1 MNPNSSGL
9 VYRMDNP
16 EVVVLL
22 FGSGKIVITGGQ
34 QPEDASVAVENM
46 IEELE
51 GLGLFSS

>member
-1 MNPNSSGL
+1 
-9 VYRMDNP
+9 MDNP